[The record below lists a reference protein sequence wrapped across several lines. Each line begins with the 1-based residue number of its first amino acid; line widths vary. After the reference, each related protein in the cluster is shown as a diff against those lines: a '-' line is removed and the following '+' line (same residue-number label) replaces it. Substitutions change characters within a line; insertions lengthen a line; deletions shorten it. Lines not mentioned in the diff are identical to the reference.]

1 MKDVTAKEVHEFLH
15 LLNLMS
21 ARQRNHFLHTLNKK
35 QMRIMEVAFF
45 NLATNHIGLSKAD
58 EKLLSKY
65 KRPIEAIAS
74 RNFSHT
80 EKRKILNQKGG
91 LLPALLPI
99 LGTLVTSFLTS

>member
-1 MKDVTAKEVHEFLH
+1 MKDVTAKEVQGFVH

-80 EKRKILNQKGG
+80 EKRKILNQNGG

-99 LGTLVTSFLTS
+99 LGTLVTPFLTS